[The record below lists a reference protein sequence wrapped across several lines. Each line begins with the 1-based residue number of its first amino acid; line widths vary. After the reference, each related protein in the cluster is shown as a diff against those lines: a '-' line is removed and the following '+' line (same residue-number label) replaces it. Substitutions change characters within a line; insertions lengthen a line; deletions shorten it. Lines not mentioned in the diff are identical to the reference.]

1 MTKKFDVLIAGS
13 YTLDLVFTGLP
24 ALPELGAE
32 VISSGFEMLPGE
44 AFNSAAAMHRL
55 GLKVAWAGDFGSD
68 EFSRFTLERVREEG
82 MEESLFVHHD
92 RPLRRVSVAASFPN
106 DRAFITYYD
115 PEPGYPAALKAL
127 ATVSARSLYVPGF
140 YCGPL
145 FDMGV
150 KLARLKRMKVIMD
163 GNSGEGVS
171 LTDKAVHK
179 TVKNV
184 DLILPNAREARCL
197 TGETDIYQ
205 ALRKLGQLCPLV
217 VIKDGE
223 QGSYAVSQGEII
235 HVPAIQVSPIDTTGA
250 GDCFNAGFIKAWLG
264 DLPLETC
271 LRWGNVVGGLSTLAL
286 GGTGK
291 KITVEEINH
300 WLNGNNL

>member
-1 MTKKFDVLIAGS
+1 MTKKFDVLVAGS
-13 YTLDLVFTGLP
+13 YTLDLIFTGLP

-32 VISSGFEMLPGE
+32 VVSNGFEMLPGE
-44 AFNSAAAMHRL
+44 SFNSAAAMHRL

-68 EFSRFTLERVREEG
+68 EFSRFALERVREEG
-82 MEESLFVHHD
+82 MDESLFVHHD
-92 RPLRRVSVAASFPN
+92 RPIRRVTVAASFPN

-115 PEPGYPAALKAL
+115 PEPSHPAILKAL

-140 YCGPL
+140 YTGPL

-171 LTDKAVHK
+171 LKDKAVHK
-179 TVKNV
+179 SVKNV
-184 DLILPNAREARCL
+184 DLLLPNARETRCL
-197 TGETDIYQ
+197 TDETDIYR

-217 VIKDGE
+217 VVKDGE
-223 QGSYAVSQGEII
+223 KGSYAFSQGEIV
-235 HVPAIQVSPIDTTGA
+235 HVPAIQVTPIDTTGA
-250 GDCFNAGFIKAWLG
+250 GDCFNTGFIKAWLE

-271 LRWGNVVGGLSTLAL
+271 LRWGNVVGGLSTMAL

-291 KITVEEINH
+291 KITIEDINH
-300 WLNGNNL
+300 WLGENSL

>member
-1 MTKKFDVLIAGS
+1 MTKKYDVLVAGS

-24 ALPELGAE
+24 GLPELGAE

-55 GLKVAWAGDFGSD
+55 GLKVAWAGDFGCD
-68 EFSRFTLERVREEG
+68 EFSLFTLERVREEG
-82 MEESLFVHHD
+82 MDESLFVRHN
-92 RPLRRVSVAASFPN
+92 RPLRRVSVAASFPD

-115 PEPGYPAALKAL
+115 PEPRYPATLKAL
-127 ATVSARSLYVPGF
+127 ATASARSLYVPGF

-145 FDMGV
+145 FDVGV

-171 LTDKAVHK
+171 LADEAVQK

-184 DLILPNAREARCL
+184 DLLLPNAREARCL
-197 TGETDIYQ
+197 TGETDIHQ

-217 VIKDGE
+217 VVKDGE
-223 QGSYAVSQGEII
+223 RGSYAFKQGEVV
-235 HVPAIQVSPIDTTGA
+235 HVPAIQVVPIDTTGA
-250 GDCFNAGFIKAWLG
+250 GDCFNAGFLRAWLDG
-264 DLPLETC
+264 LPLETC
-271 LRWGNVVGGLSTLAL
+271 LLWGNVVGGLSTLAL

-291 KITVEEINH
+291 KITLEDLKH
-300 WLNGNNL
+300 WLAKDGH

>member
-1 MTKKFDVLIAGS
+1 MSKKFDVLIAGS

-24 ALPELGAE
+24 GLPELGAE
-32 VISSGFEMLPGE
+32 VISKGFEMLPGE

-92 RPLRRVSVAASFPN
+92 RPLRRVSIAASFPK

-115 PEPGYPAALKAL
+115 PEPSYPAALKAL
-127 ATVSARSLYVPGF
+127 ATVSARCLYVPGF

-150 KLARLKRMKVIMD
+150 KLARLKRMKVVMD

-171 LTDKAVHK
+171 LTDKAVYR

-184 DLILPNAREARCL
+184 DLLLPNAREARCL
-197 TGETDIYQ
+197 TGETDIYK

-217 VIKDGE
+217 VVKDGE
-223 QGSYAVSQGEII
+223 HGSYAVSQSEIV
-235 HVPAIQVSPIDTTGA
+235 HVPAIQVAPIDTTGA
-250 GDCFNAGFIKAWLG
+250 GDCFNAGFIKAWLE

-271 LRWGNVVGGLSTLAL
+271 LRWGNVVGGLSTQAL

-291 KITVEEINH
+291 KITIEDIKH
-300 WLNGNNL
+300 WLDGNDH